1 MAPLGSTLREEQT
14 TTLSTTDNLWLEV
27 RRGRTRARRRPVRSR
42 RFLIGAG
49 SNCQLQLGG
58 EEIPILHSILLV
70 DEEGA
75 HIDAVVSS
83 PELLVNGV
91 PQRAADLHDGDVF
104 SIGRFEFAVN
114 VPNQF
119 AASQAVVADELPMDD
134 APDVE
139 SMSAAELVARIERE
153 QACVDRFENA
163 RTEGAAALLQSI
175 ARRARELAGERNPGD
190 IPDSVTLLRLPGRDN
205 ASDGP
210 EAAEQPGFAQRRA
223 S

>member
-1 MAPLGSTLREEQT
+1 MAPHGSTLRDEQAT
-14 TTLSTTDNLWLEV
+14 TRSATDSLWLEI

-58 EEIPILHSILLV
+58 EEIPILHSILLINE
-70 DEEGA
+70 DGA
-75 HIDAVVSS
+75 HIDAVVST

-119 AASQAVVADELPMDD
+119 AASQAVVADEFPLDD
-134 APDVE
+134 ADDVE

-153 QACVDRFENA
+153 QAWVEQQESA
-163 RTEGAAALLQSI
+163 RDQGARALLQSI
-175 ARRARELAGERNPGD
+175 ARRARHLAGQRVAETVS
-190 IPDSVTLLRLPGRDN
+190 DSVTLLRLPERDV
-205 ASDGP
+205 DCHTL
-210 EAAEQPGFAQRRA
+210 EAADQPGFAQRRA

>member
-58 EEIPILHSILLV
+58 EEIPILHSILLIN
-70 DEEGA
+70 EEGA
-75 HIDAVVSS
+75 HIDAVVST

-153 QACVDRFENA
+153 QTCVERFENA

-175 ARRARELAGERNPGD
+175 SRRARELTGERHPGD
-190 IPDSVTLLRLPGRDN
+190 VPDSVTLLRLPGRDG
-205 ASDGP
+205 ASDGV